1 MPLNPILKA
10 LIEHKL
16 ANTKVPQWE
25 MPIWQVREA
34 FAKLWTPAITGDPVQ
49 IWKVEDKALPTKVGR
64 VHTRVYVRDERENP
78 RIVMY
83 FHGGGYVKGGLEEAD
98 AFCRRLTKSTGRIVV
113 SVSYRLA
120 PENPFPAALDDAYAA
135 TSWAFEHAE
144 ELGATPASFAVCGES
159 AGGNLA
165 AVVCLLAQAQKD
177 MKISHQILLQP
188 VTDFTLSEPSVN
200 MPASECLVPRDDL
213 AWYYREYCGADRDP
227 SRPAGFT
234 PMGGGRIRA
243 AAGADHRRGVRH
255 AARRGGGLCRE
266 AAIGRNRRDLFVLR
280 RDDSRLSGNE
290 RAREGSATGHRRNR
304 ALLGSGRAVVSMLRS
319 GMLFNLAFRAWR
331 LPGAAGL
338 CGVPLRR
345 PGCRSSRPGAAR

>member
-1 MPLNPILKA
+1 MPLNPILKD

-16 ANTKVPQWE
+16 ANTEVPQWE
-25 MPIWQVREA
+25 MPIGQVREA
-34 FAKLWTPAITGDPVQ
+34 FAKLWTRAITGDPVQ
-49 IWKVEDKALPTKVGR
+49 VWKVEDKALPTKVGR
-64 VHTRVYVRDERENP
+64 MHTRVYVRDEREDP

-113 SVSYRLA
+113 SVGYRLA

-165 AVVCLLAQAQKD
+165 AVVCLLAKAQKD

-188 VTDFTLSEPSVN
+188 VTDFTLSEPSIN

-213 AWYYREYCGADRDP
+213 AWYYREYCGANRDP
-227 SRPAGFT
+227 RDPRVSPLWAEEVSGLPRALIIAAEYDT
-234 PMGGGRIRA
+234 LRDEA
-243 AAGADHRRGVRH
+243 AAYA
-255 AARRGGGLCRE
+255 E
-266 AAIGRNRRDLFVLR
+266 K
-280 RDDSRLSGNE
+280 
-290 RAREGSATGHRRNR
+290 
-304 ALLGSGRAVVSMLRS
+304 LRS
-319 GMLFNLAFRAWR
+319 AGIDATYSCYAEMTHGFLGMSGLVKEAQLAIDEIARFLGREE
-331 LPGAAGL
+331 
-338 CGVPLRR
+338 PL
-345 PGCRSSRPGAAR
+345 